1 MQLSQISVQKFIS
14 KLAIVVVA
22 TYTVIIAIS
31 LLLTLILY
39 FGINVYKT
47 KIEYLIHQKTG
58 YNLTIANID
67 ISISDT
73 MAPKITLNGTKLT
86 NPQDSKQMFEIKHLV
101 IIPSYSSLWT
111 LTPIFSKINID
122 GADLNFERLDD
133 ASILLNGFKINN
145 TKNNTNNHHKS
156 KSKFD
161 IEDILLKQKQIKL
174 SHININYIDNKS
186 NLPKLSLYNLATTLE
201 KNYANKY
208 SLTLS
213 IGSSIDKEDSAING
227 TLTWSGAKLSNF
239 ESLEEAKL
247 VVATTESTVIDAQI
261 KNNKLQFFYANF
273 NIKNLNYI
281 MSHHQNLINFP
292 QLGGGVKVSLI
303 NNDHYTFEANNLTVL
318 TDKGYVLDNK
328 NVTGNYTINKQGSL
342 RILDTDLSMFNNLT
356 PIFPIAKKLFISG
369 TIEIVKLSWLGNIA
383 HPTNFNIAANF
394 THLGIKSND
403 EHIPSID
410 NISGNLSL
418 TKESG
423 TLNLSLRN
431 STLLYPKIFFVPYKI
446 NSLTTKLNWNI
457 NSDKSFKVDL
467 GKTIIDEAD
476 FKGNVEGEFSYT
488 ESSKVFLYLTAHID
502 KILTSKVGGFLP
514 IVIGMPVHKWLNAG
528 LIGGYGKNANLLL
541 SGYLSDF
548 PFTNGKGKFYIDA
561 DVDHAKL
568 NYVDTW
574 PPLED
579 IMGKFQIRNQK
590 IIIKANSAK
599 ISGNNIESAI
609 VIIPDMTASDE
620 VYLTADGIASGSTS
634 KFMNYLSQTPV
645 NEIIAHIPDR
655 VTTSGNGKVAIHLM
669 VPFSDPSHTKVD
681 GSYDFSNNSLE
692 FNDLPIPALINT
704 NGTLYFS
711 EHGIKI
717 DAINTKT
724 LSSKAKI
731 AAVTDKTGI
740 MHFSVY
746 SPNLDYFKLGGFY
759 LPFISSVFMGNSP
772 TNINFDI
779 AKKGII
785 KISATSNLQGVKILA
800 PSPIGKDSTT
810 ISSMKF
816 NLESSINGININF
829 DYANSLYGNVL
840 LNSHGKL
847 KNTLISV
854 GSSKLPIKTS
864 NQPKI
869 LIAMNT
875 KYIDTESWIKAVLTI
890 IKPSKESAVEVTKH
904 SAYSSNPENSSNIFP
919 IEVILN
925 TPNLMLGSTN
935 YQQANSDILVSKN
948 QILFNL
954 NNTFADGWGR
964 FVMQTKNLNIIL
976 NKFNLRKSTASKN
989 PSRKPEATINQ
1000 FANLNQID
1008 TLIDNASS
1016 VGAKNL
1022 KALVESIS
1030 NQTMSVPNVNLTIN
1044 NFYYENIRLA
1054 SANIKLKP
1062 QGSDLIIES
1071 SQITGKDIRV
1081 DFNGANYCLACK
1093 PDKSFVEI
1101 LANIKI
1107 KDLGNVLD
1115 GFGYGAVVEN
1125 GRGTIKTTL
1134 QWNGKLRDFNLDHT
1148 IAAVKVDLSH
1158 GNLPKVNTGGI
1169 FGEIIGILNL
1179 QTLTNFIRFD
1189 FSKYF
1194 SNGFYFDSLKI
1205 TAYLLNNI
1213 LTIKSLYMTGSLAT
1227 IQSYGTINIGDE
1239 TIDTYM
1245 HITPK
1250 LGTSFAIGAG
1260 AATLNPVAGPIVGV
1274 AVYAGE
1280 WALGDPL
1287 NKLFS
1292 FGFHITGSLKNP
1304 TITKTKI
1311 SDQALNNLNSALGLS
1326 TSEISNIK

>member
-1 MQLSQISVQKFIS
+1 MQLSQISFKKFIS

-22 TYTVIIAIS
+22 TYAVIIAIS

-58 YNLTIANID
+58 YNLTIANIN
-67 ISISDT
+67 ISISAT
-73 MAPKITLNGTKLT
+73 LAPKIILNGTKLA
-86 NPQDSKQMFEIKHLV
+86 NPQDPKQIFEVKYLEV
-101 IIPSYSSLWT
+101 IPSYSSLWK

-122 GADLNFERLDD
+122 GTDLNFERSDD
-133 ASILLNGFKINN
+133 GSIFLNGFKINN
-145 TKNNTNNHHKS
+145 TSNHHKS

-161 IEDILLKQKQIKL
+161 IEEILLKQKQIKL
-174 SHININYIDNKS
+174 SNININYIDNKS
-186 NLPKLSLYNLATTLE
+186 NLPKLSLYNLTTTLE
-201 KNYANKY
+201 KHYSNRH

-213 IGSSIDKEDSAING
+213 IGSSLDKEDNAING
-227 TLTWSGAKLSNF
+227 TLTWNGAKLSNF

-247 VVATTESTVIDAQI
+247 IVATSESKVIDAQI

-292 QLGGGVKVSLI
+292 QLGGSIRVSLM
-303 NNDHYTFEANNLTVL
+303 NNDHYTFEANNLTVS

-328 NVTGNYTINKQGSL
+328 NISGNYTINKLGSL
-342 RILDTDLSMFNNLT
+342 SILDTDLSMFNNLVA
-356 PIFPIAKKLFISG
+356 IFPIAKKLFISG
-369 TIEIVKLSWLGNIA
+369 TIEIVKLSWLGNIV
-383 HPTNFNIAANF
+383 HPTNFNISANF
-394 THLGIKSND
+394 TNLGVKSND
-403 EHIPSID
+403 ENIPSFN

-423 TLNLSLRN
+423 MLDLSLKD
-431 STLLYPKIFFVPYKI
+431 STLLYPKVFLVPYKF
-446 NSLTTKLNWNI
+446 NSLTTKLNWKI
-457 NSDKSFKVDL
+457 NPDKSFEVDL
-467 GKTIIDEAD
+467 GKTIIDEVD
-476 FKGNVEGEFSYT
+476 FKGNVEGKFSYI
-488 ESSKVFLYLTAHID
+488 ESSKEFLYLTAHID
-502 KILTSKVGGFLP
+502 KILTSKVGNFLP

-528 LIGGYGKNANLLL
+528 LIGGYGKNASLLL

-599 ISGNNIESAI
+599 ISGNNIESTI

-634 KFMNYLSQTPV
+634 KFMTYLSQTPV
-645 NEIIAHIPDR
+645 NEIIGHIPDR
-655 VTTSGNGKVAIHLM
+655 IMTTGNGKVAIHLM
-669 VPFSDPSHTKVD
+669 VPFSDPLHTKVD
-681 GSYDFSNNSLE
+681 GSYTFSNNSIK
-692 FNDLPIPALINT
+692 FDDLPIPLLTNT
-704 NGTLYFS
+704 NGSLFFS
-711 EHGIKI
+711 EHGLKI
-717 DAINTKT
+717 DAINTVT
-724 LSSKAKI
+724 LNSKAKL
-731 AAVTDKTGI
+731 AVVTDKTGT
-740 MHFSVY
+740 MHFSVF
-746 SPNLDYFKLGGFY
+746 SPNLDYSKLSGFY
-759 LPFISSVFMGNSP
+759 LPFISSVFRGNSP

-779 AKKGII
+779 AKKGIL
-785 KISATSNLQGVKILA
+785 KISANSNLDGVTVLA
-800 PSPIGKDSTT
+800 PSPIGKESTT

-816 NLESSINGININF
+816 NLEPSTNGININF
-829 DYANSLYGNVL
+829 DYANTLYGKVL

-847 KNTLISV
+847 ENTLISV
-854 GSSKLPIKTS
+854 GSSKLPTKTS

-875 KYIDTESWIKAVLTI
+875 KYIDVESWLKTVLNT
-890 IKPSKESAVEVTKH
+890 IKPPKESVVPSQNY
-904 SAYSSNPENSSNIFP
+904 SAYSSDTESSTNIFP
-919 IEVILN
+919 IELLLN
-925 TPNLMLGSTN
+925 TPNLMLNSTS
-935 YQQANSDILVSKN
+935 YQQASSDILVNKN

-954 NNTFADGWGR
+954 NYTFANGFGN
-964 FVMQTKNLNIIL
+964 FVISTKTLNIIL
-976 NKFNLRKSTASKN
+976 NKFNLMKSTSNKKASK
-989 PSRKPEATINQ
+989 KPVNTSNQ
-1000 FANLNQID
+1000 FANLNQISA
-1008 TLIDNASS
+1008 LVDNESS

-1022 KALVESIS
+1022 KTLVESVS
-1030 NQTMSVPNVNLTIN
+1030 NEAMIFPNVNLIIN
-1044 NFYYENIRLA
+1044 DFYYENIRLA

-1071 SQITGKDIRV
+1071 SQISGQDIQV
-1081 DFNGANYCLACK
+1081 DFHGANYCLECM
-1093 PDKSFVEI
+1093 PNKSFVEI

-1107 KDLGNVLD
+1107 KDLGHMLD

-1125 GRGTIKTTL
+1125 GSGTVETTL
-1134 QWNGKLRDFNLDHT
+1134 QWNGKLQDFNLDHT
-1148 IAAVKVDLSH
+1148 IAAIKVDLSN
-1158 GNLPKVNTGGI
+1158 GNFLKVSTGGV

-1179 QTLTNFIRFD
+1179 QTLTNFIRLD
-1189 FSKYF
+1189 FSKSF
-1194 SNGFYFDSLKI
+1194 SNGFYFDQLKI
-1205 TAYLLNNI
+1205 TAYLLNNV
-1213 LTIKSLYMTGSLAT
+1213 LTIKSLYMTGPLAT

-1245 HITPK
+1245 NITPK
-1250 LGTSFAIGAG
+1250 LGTSFAIGVG
-1260 AATLNPVAGPIVGV
+1260 AATLNPIAGPIVGV

-1280 WALGDPL
+1280 WALGNPL

-1292 FGFHITGSLKNP
+1292 FGFHITGPLNNP

-1311 SDQALNNLNSALGLS
+1311 SDQALNNLNSAIGLS